1 MPVCII
7 LTDHV
12 IQIFLKF
19 SIFFFTLSNYIRG
32 FFISYD
38 DEGNPEI
45 FERKWDRNKFH
56 FDDIGAAMLTLCT
69 VSTFEGWP
77 E

>member
-1 MPVCII
+1 MVTYLLQFMFAVVALQLFKSVREEC
-7 LTDHV
+7 
-12 IQIFLKF
+12 QG
-19 SIFFFTLSNYIRG
+19 N
-32 FFISYD
+32 FISYD
-38 DEGNPEI
+38 GGGNPSVL
-45 FERKWDRNKFH
+45 EREWARNKFH

>member
-1 MPVCII
+1 MICVCDV
-7 LTDHV
+7 LEFN
-12 IQIFLKF
+12 IFAHFF
-19 SIFFFTLSNYIRG
+19 SSFKKNNHRG
-32 FFISYD
+32 YFISYD
-38 DEGNPEI
+38 DEDNPEI
-45 FERKWDRNKFH
+45 SERKWDRNKFH